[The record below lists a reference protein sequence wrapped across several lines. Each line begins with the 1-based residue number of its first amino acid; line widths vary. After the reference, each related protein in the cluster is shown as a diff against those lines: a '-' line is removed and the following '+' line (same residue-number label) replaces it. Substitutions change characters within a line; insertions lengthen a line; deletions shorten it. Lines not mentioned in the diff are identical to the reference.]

1 MYGLTHTLDIARR
14 AMLTHQS
21 VLSVIGHNIANANS
35 TGYTRQTARLE
46 AATPQRVGGINWG
59 DGVVLARIERR
70 RDRFL
75 DQRVRAE
82 LAGLGGWQ
90 TRASALGLIEETLA
104 EPSDAGLGAG
114 LDDFFSAWS
123 ELSSNPEDMALRAQ
137 TIARS
142 QVLANRFQNLDGR
155 LARMGDELEG
165 QLAIE
170 LDAFNGILTE
180 LQSVSRKIADAG
192 QAGATTN
199 DLSDRRDTLLDQ
211 LAEHADIGWS
221 ERANGSLVVRVGGRA
236 VLDGAL
242 LEPLVRADLTSEIT
256 GGAIGA
262 LIELRTDTLPGLRAG
277 LDRLA
282 RDLVTQVN
290 ALHRAGPS
298 GSDLFTG
305 SGAGDIAVVAAILED
320 PTVLNPATTGI
331 SGENDIALAIAGL
344 QQARVIDGL
353 TMTPGEYWSAF
364 VSRLGTQSGEAI
376 FQQENAQLMAT
387 AVDARRESVKGVSLD
402 EEMADMVTTQ
412 HAYLAA
418 SRVFDTAS
426 QMLETLLTM

>member
-46 AATPQRVGGINWG
+46 AATPQRVGGIDWG
-59 DGVVLARIERR
+59 DGVVLAGIERQ

-75 DQRVRAE
+75 DQRVRDE

-90 TRASALGLIEETLA
+90 TRASALGQIEETLG

-114 LDDFFSAWS
+114 LDNFFSAWS
-123 ELSSNPEDMALRAQ
+123 ELSSNPEDMALRSQAV
-137 TIARS
+137 ASS
-142 QVLANRFQNLDGR
+142 QVLASRFQDLDGR
-155 LARMGDELEG
+155 LARMDDELAG
-165 QLAIE
+165 QLNSE
-170 LDAFNGILTE
+170 VDAFNSTLTE
-180 LQSVSRKIADAG
+180 LQSVSRKITDAG
-192 QAGATTN
+192 AAGATSS
-199 DLSDRRDTLLDQ
+199 DLLDQRDTLLDQ
-211 LAEHADIGWS
+211 LAQHADIRWS
-221 ERANGSLVVRVGGRA
+221 EQANGSLVVRVGGRV
-236 VLDGAL
+236 VLDGASL
-242 LEPLVRADLTSEIT
+242 DPLSSKDLTPEIT

-277 LDRLA
+277 LDVLA
-282 RDLVTQVN
+282 RDLITQVN

-305 SGAGDIAVVAAILED
+305 SSAGDIAVAPTILED
-320 PTVLNPATTGI
+320 PTALNTATTGI

-353 TMTPGEYWSAF
+353 TQTPGEYWSAF
-364 VSRLGTQSGEAI
+364 VSRVGTQSSEAT
-376 FQQENAQLMAT
+376 FQQENAQLMST
-387 AVDARRESVKGVSLD
+387 AVDTRRESVKGVSLD
-402 EEMADMVTTQ
+402 EEMTDLVTTQ
-412 HAYLAA
+412 YAYLAA

-426 QMLETLLTM
+426 QMLQTLLTM

>member
-1 MYGLTHTLDIARR
+1 MYGLTHTLDVARR
-14 AMLTHQS
+14 AMLAQQS
-21 VLSVIGHNIANANS
+21 VLGVIGHNIANANS
-35 TGYTRQTARLE
+35 TGYSRQTARLQ
-46 AATPQRVGGINWG
+46 AATPQRWNGIDWG
-59 DGVVLARIERR
+59 DGVVLAGVERQ

-90 TRASALGLIEETLA
+90 ARASALGLIEGTLA
-104 EPSDAGLGAG
+104 EPSDTGLGAG

-137 TIARS
+137 TIASS
-142 QVLANRFQNLDGR
+142 QTLASRFRDLDTR
-155 LARMGDELEG
+155 LARIDDELDT
-165 QLAIE
+165 QLTGE

-180 LQSVSRKIADAG
+180 LQGVSRQIVNAG
-192 QAGATTN
+192 QTGASTN
-199 DLSDRRDTLLDQ
+199 DLCDRRDALLDD
-211 LAEHADIGWS
+211 LAEHADIRSS
-221 ERANGSLVVRVGGRA
+221 EQGNGGLVVRVGGRE
-236 VLDGAL
+236 VLNGDM
-242 LEPLVRADLTSEIT
+242 LEPLSRADLTTEIA
-256 GGAIGA
+256 GGTIGA
-262 LIELRTDTLPGLRAG
+262 LIELRADTLPGLRAG
-277 LDRLA
+277 LDQLA

-298 GSDLFTG
+298 GTDFFTG
-305 SGAGDIAVVAAILED
+305 SSAGDIAVAATILDD
-320 PTVLNPATTGI
+320 PTALNTATTGV

-364 VSRLGTQSGEAI
+364 VSRIGTQSSEAT
-376 FQQENAQLMAT
+376 FQQQNAQLMAT
-387 AVDARRESVKGVSLD
+387 AVDTRRESIKGVSLD
-402 EEMADMVTTQ
+402 EELANMVTTQ
-412 HAYLAA
+412 QAYLAA